1 MSNAK
6 QIESDL
12 ISRGSFFA
20 GNDPAGIAEE
30 WADEF
35 SPSDAAAWMDA
46 RFWDVSTAA
55 ALRDAGLSPQN
66 AIDAAEAM
74 IANEDDN
81 DYTDGC
87 PIYSCCNHDTPV
99 QAIIDAHKLANE

>member
-1 MSNAK
+1 MTAAQ

-20 GNDPAGIAEE
+20 GNDPASIAEE

-99 QAIIDAHKLANE
+99 QAIIDAHKLAN